1 LIEKSTGIGDFRQR
15 LVGFTQQSQ
24 ARSTRHCR
32 SNWVN
37 ERPVRSLTRTW
48 LMMCRAA
55 VAPADRRQQGGFLKP
70 IELAHPVLR
79 PLIEQRDH
87 REIVHGSDK

>member
-1 LIEKSTGIGDFRQR
+1 
-15 LVGFTQQSQ
+15 
-24 ARSTRHCR
+24 
-32 SNWVN
+32 
-37 ERPVRSLTRTW
+37 
-48 LMMCRAA
+48 MMCRAA